1 MALKDT
7 VLLYSKRQVDE
18 AGNILTNTASSAYEK
33 NSALE
38 ILGNYRSCHAY
49 PINTF
54 QATLRTRLN
63 KLDYDYLVSQR
74 LKRTPSMV
82 LKLERFPKMRLSQMQ
97 DIGGLRAILPGIK
110 EVYELVK
117 IYKDS
122 NFQHE
127 IKNEKDYISEPK
139 PSGYRCYHIV
149 YKYKNRQNISYDGL
163 MVELQ
168 IRTRL
173 QHAWATAVETMGTFI
188 DHSLK
193 SSQGPQEWLNFFSLV
208 GNAFAYLE
216 GTSNMQGYDNLDRN
230 QAFTQ
235 VQDEANRLQVI
246 NQLNGFSQVISNIET
261 DKRQGSLHLIVLD
274 IPNQEVRIKT
284 YSKASIE
291 EASKDYLKEEE
302 QIVDPNK
309 RQVVLVSSNSLENL
323 RKAYPSYFLDTQE
336 FVKALTEITMHN
348 IV

>member
-1 MALKDT
+1 MALRDT
-7 VLLYSKRQVDE
+7 VLLYSKRQIDD
-18 AGNILTNTASSAYEK
+18 AGRILTSNSSSQAEK
-33 NSALE
+33 NQALE
-38 ILGNYRSCHAY
+38 VLGNYRSCHAY

-63 KLDYDYLVSQR
+63 RLGYENLVSQR
-74 LKRTPSMV
+74 LKRTPSMI
-82 LKLERFPKMRLSQMQ
+82 LKLRRFQNMRLSQMQ
-97 DIGGLRAILPGIK
+97 DIGGLRAILPGVD

-117 IYKDS
+117 LYKDS

-127 IKNEKDYISEPK
+127 IKNVKDYIETPK

-163 MVELQ
+163 MIELQ

-193 SSQGPQEWLNFFSLV
+193 SSQGPEEWLNFFSLV
-208 GNAFAYLE
+208 GNAFSYIEQTNAMTKYE
-216 GTSNMQGYDNLDRN
+216 TMNREQTFHQIRK
-230 QAFTQ
+230 
-235 VQDEANRLQVI
+235 EADRLQVI
-246 NQLNGFSQVISNIET
+246 HQLNGFSQVISNIET
-261 DKRQGSLHLIVLD
+261 DKKQGSLHLIVLD
-274 IPNQEVRIKT
+274 IPNQEVRIRT

-291 EASKDYLKEEE
+291 EASKDYLAEEE
-302 QIVDPNK
+302 QVTDPNK

-336 FVKALTEITMHN
+336 FTNTLTEITAHN
-348 IV
+348 IE